1 MWLTSGQGS
10 RSEAQGLEFHT
21 RAAEQRGRKIKEY
34 SGKGEDQGR
43 RERVDKV
50 VDKGSRQK
58 DIQGATIG
66 WHRYETKA

>member
-21 RAAEQRGRKIKEY
+21 RAAEQREKKIKEY

-43 RERVDKV
+43 RER